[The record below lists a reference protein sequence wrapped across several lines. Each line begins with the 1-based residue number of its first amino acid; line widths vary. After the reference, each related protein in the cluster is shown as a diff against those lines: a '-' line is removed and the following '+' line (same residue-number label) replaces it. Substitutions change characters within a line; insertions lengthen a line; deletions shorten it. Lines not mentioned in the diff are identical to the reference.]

1 MLKQA
6 MVLMFLVV
14 PTGGKPVWTPSD
26 IRYDRRLS
34 DISVTSSHT
43 NLTDDDCVVGAFNN
57 NEPSHVYV
65 GGPCSELDAN
75 GEPTDKFRW
84 IEMFTFYANLE
95 DTQGNTA
102 DMPAEGGVV
111 HSADGTTHAEV
122 GIGGYN
128 KFEDPDISGARLFA
142 STTSYLAKST
152 LEFNTVDFVTAETSP
167 GVFETVDN
175 VCVQSCGADSNCN
188 GCPTTKTTA
197 NAGDFKYSI
206 FAASYDEA
214 AAPGYTAGATGTG
227 WMKAVE
233 KYGEGNPKQL
243 KGFLNVYQ
251 AIDFS
256 NMKSTNLTFTKA
268 DGTSVKYK
276 DMSGCSA
283 TNLNACTYYTVK
295 SVLVADERDSGF
307 SGLYSF
313 PTTYNRGS
321 WTWNTQT
328 NKAETTP
335 SDTKTVAITMVK
347 PDDAWVTSMG
357 MVAANTK
364 MVFLEYKFNIT
375 GIDATLTEGKWMAYD
390 PTVQNAKGANAAKT
404 LAAQNSGS
412 GSGGGGASAGS
423 NKTGTTNGCTSR
435 NFFVIQLALSM
446 VICFLVLS

>member
-14 PTGGKPVWTPSD
+14 PTGGKPVWTPSN
-26 IRYDRRLS
+26 IKYDRRLS

-43 NLTDDDCVVGAFNN
+43 DLSDADCVVGAFNN
-57 NEPSHVYV
+57 KEPSHIYV
-65 GGPCSELDAN
+65 GGPCSELGAN
-75 GEPTDKFRW
+75 NEPTANFRW
-84 IEMFTFYANLE
+84 VEMFTFYANLE

-102 DMPAEGGVV
+102 DMPADGGVV
-111 HSADGTTHAEV
+111 HSADKVTHAEV
-122 GIGGYN
+122 GVGGYN
-128 KFEDPDISGARLFA
+128 KFMDPDISGARLFA

-152 LEFNTVDFVTAETSP
+152 LEFNAVDFVTAETSP

-175 VCVQSCGADSNCN
+175 VCVQSCGANSQCN

-206 FAASYDEA
+206 FAASYDEQTT
-214 AAPGYTAGATGTG
+214 PGYTAGKTGTG

-268 DGTSVKYK
+268 DGSSVKYA
-276 DMSGCSA
+276 DMSACSEK
-283 TNLNACTYYTVK
+283 NLKACTYYTVK
-295 SVLVADERDSGF
+295 SVLVTDERDSGF

-313 PTTYNRGS
+313 PTTYNRGT
-321 WTWNTQT
+321 WTWNTAAS
-328 NKAETTP
+328 KAETTP
-335 SDTKTVAITMVK
+335 SETKTVGITMIK

-364 MVFLEYKFNIT
+364 MVFLEYKFDIT
-375 GIDATLTEGKWMAYD
+375 GVDATLTGGKWMAYD
-390 PTVQNAKGANAAKT
+390 PTVQNAKGANAAKI
-404 LAAQNSGS
+404 LAAQKAAQNSGS
-412 GSGGGGASAGS
+412 GTGGGA
-423 NKTGTTNGCTSR
+423 TGNTSDCTSR